1 MLFMCKLCSD
11 KLNIWWYEIS
21 HSESIPDEKWG
32 RNHGVRKA
40 PFATSSEIVD
50 LDNDQHWLLTSQKSY
65 FPINNETTTGNIHQL
80 LGSGLAEKLNQNLVK
95 SLNLKTIVYRKT
107 KGERSVLNNIL
118 GIHPLK
124 SKIWMTQICIH
135 YAQSHFFGK
144 SKSYGKAQWH
154 HTVNY
159 FWPMKRTC
167 TF

>member
-1 MLFMCKLCSD
+1 M
-11 KLNIWWYEIS
+11 IWNFSFWK
-21 HSESIPDEKWG
+21 HSRWK
-32 RNHGVRKA
+32 VRKESWSKKSTICNIKWNSGSRQWSA
-40 PFATSSEIVD
+40 LTANFTEK
-50 LDNDQHWLLTSQKSY
+50 LLSL
-65 FPINNETTTGNIHQL
+65 NNETTTGNIHQL